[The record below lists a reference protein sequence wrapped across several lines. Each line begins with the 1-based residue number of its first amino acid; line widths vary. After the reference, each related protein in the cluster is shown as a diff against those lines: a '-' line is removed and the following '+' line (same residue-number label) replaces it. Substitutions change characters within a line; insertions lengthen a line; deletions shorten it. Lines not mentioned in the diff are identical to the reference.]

1 MPMAASIRSTRA
13 LRSTTAHDTPLRIH
27 HRTRHAAEPLRGAR
41 RSRHRPR
48 QDRQRVSRRAAIGAW
63 SRSAAKVQGTLSR
76 SRLRHLV
83 DFERLLLSTRAH
95 ALAHSDLISN
105 RRIVVVPLPT
115 AARRS
120 RMSMPLAGDGP
131 LTPFSLLSLRCCSLP
146 RWCGEPTSALT
157 CRRFA

>member
-48 QDRQRVSRRAAIGAW
+48 QDRRRVSRRAAIGAW
-63 SRSAAKVQGTLSR
+63 SRSAGKVQGALSR

-83 DFERLLLSTRAH
+83 DFERLPLSTRAH
-95 ALAHSDLISN
+95 ARAYSGLISN
-105 RRIVVVPLPT
+105 RRIVVGAVVVPRPT
-115 AARRS
+115 AARRCG
-120 RMSMPLAGDGP
+120 MSMPMAGDGP
-131 LTPFSLLSLRCCSLP
+131 LTPCRFYH
-146 RWCGEPTSALT
+146 CGAADFRDGAESRHCL
-157 CRRFA
+157 